1 MDPLFRLESVR
12 KRYGGREVLAIPA
25 LAIGEGGFHYL
36 TGPNGSGKSTLLGI
50 LAFLLPPTS
59 GDLYYSGARVEWS
72 GGGLVALRREVTL
85 LHQSPYLFDG
95 TVLSNV
101 AYGLKVRGIDEDA
114 RKDRIGEALKMVGL
128 EGFGDRRARALSG
141 GESQRVALARALAPA
156 PRVLLLDEPLANVD
170 RESAEVI
177 RAVIAGLPARGTT
190 VIMTTHDPD
199 GTGRLP
205 GEVLH
210 LEEGRIRRARD
221 EGRGGGDGKNGAVA
235 DDHV

>member
-12 KRYGGREVLAIPA
+12 KHYGEKVVLDIPA
-25 LAIGEGGFHYL
+25 LEIREGSFHFL
-36 TGPNGSGKSTLLGI
+36 AGPNGSGKSTLLGI

-59 GDLYYSGARVEWS
+59 GDLHYSGARVEWS

-101 AYGLKVRGIDEDA
+101 AYGLRVRGVDGET
-114 RKDRIGEALKMVGL
+114 RKTRIGEALKMVGL
-128 EGFGDRRARALSG
+128 EGFGERKARALSG

-170 RESAEVI
+170 RESTEVI
-177 RAVIAGLPARGTT
+177 RAVIAGLTARGTT

-205 GEVLH
+205 GDVIR
-210 LEEGRIRRARD
+210 LEEGRLSRTRD
-221 EGRGGGDGKNGAVA
+221 EGREGGNGKNRLVA